1 MLWPLEA
8 SVFKHLPQS
17 YYIHSI
23 QMDKSITHKSCMHM

>member
-17 YYIHSI
+17 YYIPYRW
-23 QMDKSITHKSCMHM
+23 TNP